1 MTPTWF
7 VTLSHNTTVS
17 FWGDAFPHSTVNNAQ
32 AADTNK
38 IAEITNNTISFL
50 LSLLMINFE
59 LFFSVFY
66 FVA

>member
-1 MTPTWF
+1 MYD
-7 VTLSHNTTVS
+7 TLSRNTTVS
-17 FWGDAFPHSTVNNAQ
+17 FLADAFPHSTVNNAQ

-50 LSLLMINFE
+50 LILLMINFE

-66 FVA
+66 FVTW